1 MTRRDDMVTA
11 RQMLDH
17 ARELAE
23 MTSGK
28 SQSDLDSDRMLYLAV
43 LQLLQIV
50 GEAANR
56 LSDDFTRAHAG
67 IPWAEII
74 ALRNRLIHG
83 YNDVHSGIIWKVITD
98 DISGLITSLEK
109 LAGQQSP

>member
-1 MTRRDDMVTA
+1 MTRHDDTVTA

-23 MTSGK
+23 VTSGK
-28 SQSDLDSDRMLYLAV
+28 TESDLANDRVLYLAS

-56 LSDDFTRAHAG
+56 LSAEFISAHAAM
-67 IPWAEII
+67 PWAEII

-83 YNDVHSGIIWKVITD
+83 YNDIHSGIIWRVITD
-98 DISGLITSLEK
+98 DIPTLIVSLEEF
-109 LAGQQSP
+109 ADEESS